1 MEHRH
6 DQLLLC
12 MYVTTGVDTTVIAH
26 GSVGCGTAD
35 KKLAANAR
43 VDHSMSRL
51 VALGNDAAP
60 GCESTRSAR
69 SVNVDLYSNSQ
80 NG

>member
-12 MYVTTGVDTTVIAH
+12 MYVTTGVVMTVIAH
-26 GSVGCGTAD
+26 ESVGCGTAD
-35 KKLAANAR
+35 KKLATNAR
-43 VDHSMSRL
+43 VDLSMGRL
-51 VALGNDAAP
+51 VALGNDTAP
-60 GCESTRSAR
+60 GCESTRSAQ